1 MSDWVRNDW
10 IGGWMRE
17 KKKKRKN
24 PDQYSYLFLEQ
35 QLNVYYRSDMVLSTG
50 DTRVNKLKIF

>member
-17 KKKKRKN
+17 KKKKKERTQPN
-24 PDQYSYLFLEQ
+24 IVIYFL
-35 QLNVYYRSDMVLSTG
+35 NS
-50 DTRVNKLKIF
+50 N